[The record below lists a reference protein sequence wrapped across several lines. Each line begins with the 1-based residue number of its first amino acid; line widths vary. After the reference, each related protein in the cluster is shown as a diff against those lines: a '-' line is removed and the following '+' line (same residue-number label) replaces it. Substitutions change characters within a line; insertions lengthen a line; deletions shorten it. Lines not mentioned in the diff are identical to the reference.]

1 LKKAAIATLLCGFAA
16 LLGCAGKKRIEATAP
31 VAPGAAPTVAP
42 DANWQLV
49 ATDDDRNRLRGW
61 RDTWL
66 AALDKARKAGRG
78 SDIDALGELADFD
91 RALTDPL
98 PPAGAYRCTVYKI
111 GANGTAMADFTAFAP
126 TDCEI
131 DPAGALTK
139 FHKTGGV
146 QRPDGLLYPDGARAI
161 FLGTMVYGDENRPFR
176 YGQDTLRDM
185 AGYLERIGDKRWR
198 LVLPAPRFESMLDII
213 EIVPA

>member
-1 LKKAAIATLLCGFAA
+1 MKTAAIVTLLCGCVA
-16 LLGCAGKKRIEATAP
+16 LAGCGGKKHVTAP
-31 VAPGAAPTVAP
+31 ADTLAAGQ
-42 DANWQLV
+42 NWRLI

-66 AALDKARKAGRG
+66 AAVDKARKGGRG
-78 SDIDALGELADFD
+78 AAIDGLHELTDPD

-111 GANGTAMADFTAFAP
+111 GGHGTAMADFTAFEP
-126 TDCEI
+126 TECEI
-131 DPAGALTK
+131 ASGGGLLE

-146 QRPDGLLYPDGARAI
+146 QRPDGLLYPDGARAV
-161 FLGTMVYGDENRPFR
+161 FLGTMVYGDEDKPFR
-176 YGQDTLRDM
+176 YGQDRLRDM
-185 AGYLERIGDKRWR
+185 AGYIERIGAKRWR

>member
-1 LKKAAIATLLCGFAA
+1 LKTATLATLLCGCAA
-16 LLGCAGKKRIEATAP
+16 LLGCGARQRVATVASA
-31 VAPGAAPTVAP
+31 APGAPTVAP

-49 ATDDDRNRLRGW
+49 ATDEDRDRIRGW

-66 AALDKARKAGRG
+66 AAVAKARKGGRG
-78 SDIDALGELADFD
+78 ADIDRLGELADPD

-111 GANGTAMADFTAFAP
+111 GAAGTAVADFTAFEP

-131 DPAGALTK
+131 APAGALTE

-146 QRPDGLLYPDGARAI
+146 QRPDGLLYGDGPRAI
-161 FLGTMVYGDENRPFR
+161 FLGTMVYGDEIKPFR
-176 YGQDTLRDM
+176 YGQDRLRDM
-185 AGYLERIGDKRWR
+185 AGYIERIGDKRWR